1 MIVGVAM
8 DVLVTMVECTHA
20 VIATIQV
27 RFSAYAVH
35 GDVKLI
41 EHQKH
46 SASLYSDQ
54 WKIVD
59 DNTNSST

>member
-8 DVLVTMVECTHA
+8 DVLVITVGSTHA

-54 WKIVD
+54 WKID

>member
-8 DVLVTMVECTHA
+8 DVLVIMVGSTRA

-27 RFSAYAVH
+27 RFSAYVVH

-54 WKIVD
+54 WKID